1 MSNCKHVFM
10 GTADG
15 VECQKCHK
23 IFSAREYSEY
33 LLLKK
38 DKSKEGKELLKQF
51 ESDELPSEAETAK
64 QNKTAEKKGGKKDER
79 VSENDHVSEDIAKQ
93 SDDSAS

>member
-10 GTADG
+10 GTAEG

-23 IFSAREYSEY
+23 LFSAREYAEY
-33 LLLKK
+33 LQLKK

-64 QNKTAEKKGGKKDER
+64 KNKSAKKEEGEKDER
-79 VSENDHVSEDIAKQ
+79 VPANADVSENPAE
-93 SDDSAS
+93 